1 MEIQTTRFGKIT
13 FDKSGIIKFSEG
25 LPGFI
30 NQKCYVIL
38 EVAEYAP
45 LKWLQSIEEAWLA
58 FVILDPLTLLDNYNI
73 DIGRN
78 TMAELG
84 LSSSEKAAIYVI
96 VTASETPQGATANL
110 QAPIVINAAARL
122 AKQIILTNSSHSTD
136 TLSLSTRRRYYE
148 CGVSMN

>member
-25 LPGFI
+25 LPGFV

-122 AKQIILTNSSHSTD
+122 AKQIILTNGSYSVQHPILID
-136 TLSLSTRRRYYE
+136 
-148 CGVSMN
+148 

>member
-13 FDKSGIIKFSEG
+13 FDKSGVIKFSEG

-110 QAPIVINAAARL
+110 QAPIVINAVARL
-122 AKQIILTNSSHSTD
+122 AKQIILTNSSHSVRHPILID
-136 TLSLSTRRRYYE
+136 YASVL
-148 CGVSMN
+148 

>member
-38 EVAEYAP
+38 EVAEYTP

-58 FVILDPLTLLDNYNI
+58 FVILDPLTLLDNYKI
-73 DIGRN
+73 GIGRN

-122 AKQIILTNSSHSTD
+122 AKQIILTNSSYSVQHPILID
-136 TLSLSTRRRYYE
+136 
-148 CGVSMN
+148 